1 MRLRHAGLLTGLA
14 PLLLAAAARGDV
26 PPNFDA
32 YAAAPALARPA
43 AAASVPFARV
53 SSVDA
58 KRGTPRFLWG
68 IDDGALPGAKGL
80 APTDA
85 ARAYLTMHAA
95 RYGASPAAA
104 STAKVQR
111 VLDTGRGAIVVVFDQ
126 ELAGVPVFRGDVKVA
141 MRRDNTLVAISGGLF
156 PGAVP
161 SAKPVF
167 ALAEADAA
175 ARALSDLF
183 GAGVAPAELALRGP
197 RRAGYLWFDARGSA
211 GLAAAGVAPR
221 PLRARAVLY
230 PMPDKLVP
238 AFYVEVESRRTP
250 SREATSFGYVIAA
263 DDGRVLH
270 RENLMHADVFSYRVW
285 ADAADPI
292 HRPADGPTA
301 DYTPHPTGTP
311 DGSVPPFVPPTLI
324 SIDGFNKNPA
334 GMGDPWLP
342 TGATQTQG
350 NNIDAYTDDDTPDG
364 FSAGDIRAT
373 TTSAGVFDRI
383 YDTSADPRANN
394 GQRMAAITQLFYTT
408 NWMHDWWYDSGFDEK
423 GGDAQASNYGRG
435 GVENDVLHAEA
446 QDGAG
451 TQYDNSNMS
460 VPADGMSPRMQ
471 MYLWHG
477 ASAQS
482 VKTSAPATYAA
493 GGADFGPQS
502 FNTTALLADT
512 ASDGC
517 NPLGALVVGR
527 IAIIDRGTCTFKTK
541 VLNAQNAGALGVIIV
556 DNRPEP
562 PPDMGDDNTINTPIT
577 IGTLSVSQTDGVAAR
592 IDASNLDTGT
602 LTRTV
607 AVDRDA
613 DVDNTIIGHEWGHYL
628 HLRHVTCASQI
639 CSAESEG
646 WADFNA
652 LLMVMRSGDDLGG
665 TFALASYSVS
675 DSPDDPSY
683 FGIRRWPYTT
693 DMTKDPATFKF
704 IADSTALPTG
714 IPTATSIATGQNSE
728 VHATGE
734 VWAVMMFEGY
744 NAMLVSSQS
753 GSPRYTFDEAHRRM
767 SDYVVGGLTLAP
779 PDPDF
784 TEQRDAVIAA
794 ALAADV
800 TDAGLI
806 AQGFAKRGAGTCA
819 KSPAKDETD
828 NEGVVEDFTLSPD
841 LQIVSVTVDDSGES
855 CDDDGHLDFGEQGK
869 VTVVAVNAGVTTV
882 TGAAAAITTS
892 AADATFPSGAMVT
905 FGDLAPGQMATQS
918 VPVTL
923 SMFPAMERRVT
934 FTATPAPGGCAT
946 QAFTLSTLVDV
957 DQAPA
962 SSTTDDVE
970 ADATTWT
977 LDGMNADQIWSRVV
991 GNDGTEVWQGIDFQS
1006 PSDTAIVSPPLTVS
1020 ATGDFKFSW
1029 SHAFSFENSQLNGSL
1044 VYWDGGVVEIS
1055 TDGGANWSDITMF
1068 CSDPGYGG
1076 QIGDPSANN
1085 TLRGRQGFVATNMS
1099 YPMNDTASTD
1109 CGTMFA
1115 GQTVQ
1120 VRFRIGSDD
1129 ATGAAGWQIDDVAF
1143 SGITNQPFASVVNDV
1158 CMATPN
1164 ADAGPDQMV
1173 DSGAL
1178 VTLDGSHSSDPRGLA
1193 LTYAWTET
1201 LGPSVTLTGDA
1212 TTMPTFTA
1220 PDVPAITKLTFQLQ
1234 VADVSAMATDSVN
1247 IFVRPP
1253 SATTSSSSGSGGG
1266 ATTTSGTS
1274 SGPTSTGASMATGA
1288 GGGGGLD
1295 DSSGSAIDGGGCGC
1309 RTTEPTPA
1317 TPYAPFGLGLVAM
1330 LALRRR
1336 KRG

>member
-1 MRLRHAGLLTGLA
+1 
-14 PLLLAAAARGDV
+14 
-26 PPNFDA
+26 
-32 YAAAPALARPA
+32 
-43 AAASVPFARV
+43 
-53 SSVDA
+53 
-58 KRGTPRFLWG
+58 
-68 IDDGALPGAKGL
+68 
-80 APTDA
+80 
-85 ARAYLTMHAA
+85 
-95 RYGASPAAA
+95 
-104 STAKVQR
+104 
-111 VLDTGRGAIVVVFDQ
+111 
-126 ELAGVPVFRGDVKVA
+126 
-141 MRRDNTLVAISGGLF
+141 
-156 PGAVP
+156 
-161 SAKPVF
+161 
-167 ALAEADAA
+167 
-175 ARALSDLF
+175 
-183 GAGVAPAELALRGP
+183 
-197 RRAGYLWFDARGSA
+197 
-211 GLAAAGVAPR
+211 
-221 PLRARAVLY
+221 
-230 PMPDKLVP
+230 
-238 AFYVEVESRRTP
+238 
-250 SREATSFGYVIAA
+250 
-263 DDGRVLH
+263 
-270 RENLMHADVFSYRVW
+270 
-285 ADAADPI
+285 
-292 HRPADGPTA
+292 
-301 DYTPHPTGTP
+301 
-311 DGSVPPFVPPTLI
+311 
-324 SIDGFNKNPA
+324 
-334 GMGDPWLP
+334 
-342 TGATQTQG
+342 
-350 NNIDAYTDDDTPDG
+350 
-364 FSAGDIRAT
+364 
-373 TTSAGVFDRI
+373 
-383 YDTSADPRANN
+383 
-394 GQRMAAITQLFYTT
+394 
-408 NWMHDWWYDSGFDEK
+408 
-423 GGDAQASNYGRG
+423 
-435 GVENDVLHAEA
+435 
-446 QDGAG
+446 
-451 TQYDNSNMS
+451 
-460 VPADGMSPRMQ
+460 
-471 MYLWHG
+471 
-477 ASAQS
+477 
-482 VKTSAPATYAA
+482 
-493 GGADFGPQS
+493 
-502 FNTTALLADT
+502 
-512 ASDGC
+512 
-517 NPLGALVVGR
+517 
-527 IAIIDRGTCTFKTK
+527 
-541 VLNAQNAGALGVIIV
+541 
-556 DNRPEP
+556 
-562 PPDMGDDNTINTPIT
+562 
-577 IGTLSVSQTDGVAAR
+577 
-592 IDASNLDTGT
+592 
-602 LTRTV
+602 
-607 AVDRDA
+607 
-613 DVDNTIIGHEWGHYL
+613 
-628 HLRHVTCASQI
+628 
-639 CSAESEG
+639 
-646 WADFNA
+646 
-652 LLMVMRSGDDLGG
+652 
-665 TFALASYSVS
+665 
-675 DSPDDPSY
+675 
-683 FGIRRWPYTT
+683 
-693 DMTKDPATFKF
+693 
-704 IADSTALPTG
+704 
-714 IPTATSIATGQNSE
+714 
-728 VHATGE
+728 
-734 VWAVMMFEGY
+734 
-744 NAMLVSSQS
+744 
-753 GSPRYTFDEAHRRM
+753 
-767 SDYVVGGLTLAP
+767 
-779 PDPDF
+779 
-784 TEQRDAVIAA
+784 
-794 ALAADV
+794 
-800 TDAGLI
+800 
-806 AQGFAKRGAGTCA
+806 
-819 KSPAKDETD
+819 
-828 NEGVVEDFTLSPD
+828 
-841 LQIVSVTVDDSGES
+841 
-855 CDDDGHLDFGEQGK
+855 
-869 VTVVAVNAGVTTV
+869 
-882 TGAAAAITTS
+882 
-892 AADATFPSGAMVT
+892 
-905 FGDLAPGQMATQS
+905 
-918 VPVTL
+918 
-923 SMFPAMERRVT
+923 MERRVT